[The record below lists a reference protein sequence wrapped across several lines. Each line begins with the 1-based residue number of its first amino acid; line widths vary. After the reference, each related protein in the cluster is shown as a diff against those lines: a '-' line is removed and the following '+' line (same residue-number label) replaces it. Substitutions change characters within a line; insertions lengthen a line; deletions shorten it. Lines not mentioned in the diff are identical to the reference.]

1 MPRILIVDDELS
13 MRDFLK
19 ILFENEGY
27 EVSIASNAATALD
40 VAVKDPFDVVITDIR
55 MPGMNGLELLAELKQ
70 HYPDLPVVMLTAYAS
85 PDDAVLAMKQ
95 GAFDYITKPF
105 HVDELKN
112 VIRTAVQRKVSAE
125 RKEEGESFA
134 GIIGSSPEML
144 RIFDLIR
151 RVAPTP
157 ASVLIYGESGTGRN
171 WLPRLFMSIPKSQL
185 IPLFRLPAV
194 QYLKVFLRA
203 NCLAM

>member
-27 EVSIASNAATALD
+27 EVTVAVDAASALD
-40 VAVKDPFDVVITDIR
+40 FVDKDPFDIVITDIR
-55 MPGMNGLELLAELKQ
+55 MPGMSGLDLLAELKQ
-70 HYPDLPVVMLTAYAS
+70 RFPDLPVVMITAYAS
-85 PDDAVLAMKQ
+85 PDDAVQAMRK

-105 HVDELKN
+105 HVDELKS
-112 VIRTAVQRKVSAE
+112 VVRTAVQRKGATE
-125 RKEEGESFA
+125 RKKEEGRFS

-157 ASVLIYGESGTGRN
+157 ASVLIYGESGTGKE
-171 WLPRLFMSIPKSQL
+171 LVAKALHEHS
-185 IPLFRLPAV
+185 
-194 QYLKVFLRA
+194 
-203 NCLAM
+203 